1 MTTRVIPP
9 SDGLHNTI
17 TVNGR
22 TYTAPANGTVDMP
35 DWDAQIACANG
46 WSHSASGGAAGATS
60 ARPVLGKSEK
70 GKTFLDTTL
79 GFVVLWDGEKWR
91 NPSSGAVV

>member
-1 MTTRVIPP
+1 MTRVLPP

-35 DWDAQIACANG
+35 DWDAQVALANG
-46 WSHSASGGAAGATS
+46 WSNAASGGMAGAT
-60 ARPVLGKSEK
+60 ATRPRLTKSEK
-70 GKTFLDTTL
+70 GTRYLDTDL
-79 GFVVLWDGEKWR
+79 GFVILWDGEKWR
-91 NPSSGAVV
+91 NPSSGASV